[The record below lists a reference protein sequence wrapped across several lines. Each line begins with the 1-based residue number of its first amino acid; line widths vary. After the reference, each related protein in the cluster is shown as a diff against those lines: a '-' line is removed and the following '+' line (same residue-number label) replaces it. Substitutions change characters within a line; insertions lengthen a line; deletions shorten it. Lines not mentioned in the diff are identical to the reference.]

1 MVQLMGSD
9 MRVLKASAAL
19 LLCAGF
25 AAGCGSLREAAGL
38 AKKSPDEFAVSTK
51 APLIIP
57 PDFNLRPPSPGAPPA
72 NTLDPASNA
81 QVALFNNADPQ
92 TVANNMTGNYTG
104 GEKML
109 LANAGVQNADPGVRN
124 KLNFDRRSLQQ
135 ADRSFTDRVLGTGA
149 TTDTG
154 RPVNAD
160 AEVNRNSA
168 SGRAGGRAAATPPK
182 EKSGG
187 WFDWF

>member
-9 MRVLKASAAL
+9 MRALKTLAAVL
-19 LLCAGF
+19 LLAGA

-57 PDFNLRPPSPGAPPA
+57 PDFNLRPPSPGAPPT

-81 QVALFNNADPQ
+81 QVALFSNADPQ

-109 LANAGVQNADPGVRN
+109 LANAGAQNADPGVRS

-149 TTDTG
+149 TADTG

-160 AEVNRNSA
+160 AEVNRN
-168 SGRAGGRAAATPPK
+168 RAGGSAAATPRK

>member
-9 MRVLKASAAL
+9 MRVLKAVAVL
-19 LLCAGF
+19 LLCAGS
-25 AAGCGSLREAAGL
+25 AAGCGGLREAAGL
-38 AKKSPDEFAVSTK
+38 SKKSPDEFAVSTK

-81 QVALFNNADPQ
+81 QAALFNNADPQ

-109 LANAGVQNADPGVRN
+109 LANAGVQNADPGVRS

-149 TTDTG
+149 TADTG